1 MLYEDKSPLEIAD
14 MKFFVIL
21 ILVTCGVFF
30 QSSFAY
36 HVEQEQLE
44 ISQMTGIFNSEMEMI
59 RFPLVGQE
67 YHLQVV
73 LRDKSQYENST
84 VTIGYGFNL
93 VDRVP
98 NQLSSDSKKP
108 FMGFESTHSTSDK
121 RDSITIQTSQ
131 YEFPIIAN
139 FTMAFEKK
147 GVYRYSFFEHMIEPG
162 GSAGSSG
169 GAYFVVSK
177 YSKAISDNG
186 QCKNPKLLTLA
197 KHDFSTLVCVTA
209 ETHHELITRGWAPL
223 PN

>member
-1 MLYEDKSPLEIAD
+1 MLYEDKSPLAIAD
-14 MKFFVIL
+14 MKIFVIL

-30 QSSFAY
+30 QSAFAY
-36 HVEQEQLE
+36 HGEQERLE
-44 ISQMTGIFNSEMEMI
+44 ISQMTGIFNSEMEMV

-93 VDRVP
+93 VDRIP
-98 NQLSSDSKKP
+98 NQLSSDSEKP
-108 FMGFESTHSTSDK
+108 FMGFESTHSTSGK
-121 RDSITIQTSQ
+121 RDSITIKTSQ

-162 GSAGSSG
+162 GSGGSSG
-169 GAYFVVSK
+169 GGYHVVSK
-177 YSKAISDNG
+177 YSKAVDTGG
-186 QCKNPKLLTLA
+186 QCKNQELLTLA
-197 KHDFSTLVCVTA
+197 KHDFSTLVCVKA

-223 PN
+223 PG

>member
-1 MLYEDKSPLEIAD
+1 MLYEDKSPLAIAD
-14 MKFFVIL
+14 MTFLVIL

-30 QSSFAY
+30 QSAFAY
-36 HVEQEQLE
+36 HVEQERLE
-44 ISQMTGIFNSEMEMI
+44 ISQMTGIFNSEMEMV

-93 VDRVP
+93 VDRIP
-98 NQLSSDSKKP
+98 NQLSSDSEKP
-108 FMGFESTHSTSDK
+108 FMGFESTHSTSGK

-162 GSAGSSG
+162 GGGGSSG
-169 GAYFVVSK
+169 GGYHVVSK
-177 YSKAISDNG
+177 YSKAVDTGG
-186 QCKNPKLLTLA
+186 QCKNQELITLA
-197 KHDFSTLVCVTA
+197 KHDFSTLVCVKA
-209 ETHHELITRGWAPL
+209 ETHHELITRGWGPL
-223 PN
+223 PG